1 MIELFRQA
9 LGVQTFVETEGWH
22 ACFIGGL
29 ALQHWGEPRAT
40 RDIDLSLFTGFGGE
54 APFVDR
60 LLESYPPRVA
70 DARRFALEHRVLL
83 LRTSAATAV
92 NVDIALAGLPFE
104 NEMIGRAV
112 LAEFQPGVMLRICSA
127 EDLLVLKAFANRLQ
141 DRADVLG
148 IARRRGPTLDWAA
161 IRERLTPLAAV
172 KDEPGILESVE
183 RLETEFGR

>member
-9 LGVQTFVETEGWH
+9 LGIQTFIEAQRWH

-29 ALQHWGEPRAT
+29 ALQHWGEPRVT

-60 LLESYPPRVA
+60 LLEGFPSRVE
-70 DARRFALEHRVLL
+70 DARRFALEYRVLL
-83 LRTSAATAV
+83 LRTPATPAV
-92 NVDIALAGLPFE
+92 DVDIALAGLPFE
-104 NEMIGRAV
+104 EEMIGRAV
-112 LAEFQPGVMLRICSA
+112 PVEYQPGVILRVCSA
-127 EDLLVLKAFANRLQ
+127 EDLLVMKAFANRLQ

-148 IARRRGPTLDWAA
+148 IARRRGPALDWVA
-161 IRERLTPLAAV
+161 IRERLAPLAAV

-183 RLETEFGR
+183 QLETKFGH